1 VCKLAVHPTKR
12 STKPV
17 VLAVQ
22 GMYYIVAGRLSF
34 SLEGRRYRVNEGW
47 TPIISSWNFEQND
60 DANAIVK
67 VALIGIWHWIMIIK
81 RLQIASRARAI
92 LCHHQRLRCAGSA
105 RVSSTSTVSWS
116 WPHLFCSRTSN
127 SFSKSDSKLSHSKYL
142 GDVIYQLER
151 LLRYRHAQGRRVML

>member
-34 SLEGRRYRVNEGW
+34 SLEGRRYRVNEGR

-60 DANAIVK
+60 DAKAIVK

-81 RLQIASRARAI
+81 RLGVTVLFVYVSHVYVTLVSRIDSGISSYNPPCIA
-92 LCHHQRLRCAGSA
+92 
-105 RVSSTSTVSWS
+105 
-116 WPHLFCSRTSN
+116 N
-127 SFSKSDSKLSHSKYL
+127 YL
-142 GDVIYQLER
+142 PR
-151 LLRYRHAQGRRVML
+151 RYRNCAVRPYIAI